1 MEGGLDAVFDD
12 ERDADFATVL
22 AAGAGFAYTVCGR
35 ETLVLE
41 RVTTGISSFGP
52 VLDVKEDGSRQV
64 KDDVTGG
71 QGTTMIALGRLL
83 TAINP
88 KNWPQL
94 GDARCQ
100 GGSFLYGPNRALCRV
115 AKRLVMLFCFIC

>member
-35 ETLVLE
+35 DTLVVE

-52 VLDVKEDGSRQV
+52 VLDVKEDGSRE
-64 KDDVTGG
+64 DDVTGG
-71 QGTTMIALGRLL
+71 QGTTMIGLGRL
-83 TAINP
+83 TIFSP
-88 KNWPQL
+88 
-94 GDARCQ
+94 
-100 GGSFLYGPNRALCRV
+100 CR
-115 AKRLVMLFCFIC
+115 F